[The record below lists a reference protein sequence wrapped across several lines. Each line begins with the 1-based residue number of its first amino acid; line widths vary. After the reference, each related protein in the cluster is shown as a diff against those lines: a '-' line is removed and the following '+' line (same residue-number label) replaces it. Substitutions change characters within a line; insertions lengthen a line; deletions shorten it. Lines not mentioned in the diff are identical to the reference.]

1 MRHTRFY
8 TAACVFCL
16 TLTAPAYAQK
26 IPAKALAK
34 KTAAS
39 AAQKAPQALT
49 NAALARQWKTAA
61 LQEARQIDKAF
72 EYVFFKTGQ
81 AQLAHLID
89 LAAFRVYTEDL
100 GVTSTL
106 SNWWA
111 SLYEGLNIMHFGPNS
126 QTSALTLRKK
136 LLQNEARFKHA
147 LKKWQ
152 ELKPVVL
159 KTATPADYSLLSQAN
174 APTRFFFEDSPSLDV
189 FSKELASLGAGRKDA
204 ISLMANGQTEVETL
218 YRKMMAFAHGKG
230 AFPMK
235 TNEVYQFLN
244 LKKYSDQQ
252 LADLQKNLNSS
263 ECTLLRSWGWSNRSI
278 SRVIALYRSQNWAQ
292 PFNEKDFFP
301 VVMEQYQALSSWSKS
316 WKQAAKTDLEK
327 ARQIQQQLNT
337 KTR

>member
-111 SLYEGLNIMHFGPNS
+111 SLYEGLNIMHFWPQFPN
-126 QTSALTLRKK
+126 
-136 LLQNEARFKHA
+136 
-147 LKKWQ
+147 
-152 ELKPVVL
+152 
-159 KTATPADYSLLSQAN
+159 
-174 APTRFFFEDSPSLDV
+174 
-189 FSKELASLGAGRKDA
+189 LG
-204 ISLMANGQTEVETL
+204 
-218 YRKMMAFAHGKG
+218 
-230 AFPMK
+230 
-235 TNEVYQFLN
+235 LN
-244 LKKYSDQQ
+244 LTQEIITK
-252 LADLQKNLNSS
+252 
-263 ECTLLRSWGWSNRSI
+263 RG
-278 SRVIALYRSQNWAQ
+278 
-292 PFNEKDFFP
+292 PF
-301 VVMEQYQALSSWSKS
+301 
-316 WKQAAKTDLEK
+316 
-327 ARQIQQQLNT
+327 
-337 KTR
+337 